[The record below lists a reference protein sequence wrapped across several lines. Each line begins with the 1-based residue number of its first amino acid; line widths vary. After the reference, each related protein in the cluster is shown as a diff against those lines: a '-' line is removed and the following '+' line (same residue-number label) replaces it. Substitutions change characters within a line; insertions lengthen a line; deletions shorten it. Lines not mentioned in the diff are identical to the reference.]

1 MPARS
6 YSATGDLEGAKQV
19 LQDMAAAGCQP
30 NVKTYTELMSQ
41 LAAKGG
47 LWMGVGCWA
56 RLWTMAV
63 RRVNVSRGQGC

>member
-1 MPARS
+1 M
-6 YSATGDLEGAKQV
+6 

-47 LWMGVGCWA
+47 RLGGAGWLRVG
-56 RLWTMAV
+56 
-63 RRVNVSRGQGC
+63 S